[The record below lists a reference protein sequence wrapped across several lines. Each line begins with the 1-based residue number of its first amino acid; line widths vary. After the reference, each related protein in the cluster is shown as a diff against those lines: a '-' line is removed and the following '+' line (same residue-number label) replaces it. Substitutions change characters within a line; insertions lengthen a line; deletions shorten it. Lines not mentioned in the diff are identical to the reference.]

1 MKKLILIED
10 NEDMLSLLSDLLS
23 LEGFAVIGYC
33 GKENNAE
40 IMASLREE
48 KPNLVLLDAHI
59 PGMDSFMLL
68 RDIRQDQEIA
78 NTQILMSSGM
88 PLEEESQQAGADGF
102 IAKPFM
108 PDELIEKI
116 KTMIGNYP
124 NGEKT

>member
-1 MKKLILIED
+1 
-10 NEDMLSLLSDLLS
+10 MLSLLSDLLS